1 MNTLTALKLVA
12 IKRNRTLSPI
22 VQRRNK
28 LASKIHEQLELCEA
42 QRKGELYAPKRL
54 RTVKNKYTGERTT
67 VEAVK
72 RVKEWYWINE
82 AGKLNLAV
90 RYGSKVLTLNS
101 KGANAIEL
109 TTGDELIAVL
119 AKLKDAVLAGE
130 LDAQIEAA
138 SGALRAGFGK

>member
-1 MNTLTALKLVA
+1 MVLDK
-12 IKRNRTLSPI
+12 
-22 VQRRNK
+22 
-28 LASKIHEQLELCEA
+28 
-42 QRKGELYAPKRL
+42 
-54 RTVKNKYTGERTT
+54 
-67 VEAVK
+67 
-72 RVKEWYWINE
+72 E

-90 RYGSKVLTLNS
+90 RYGSKVLELA
-101 KGANAIEL
+101 KGKNAIEL